1 MSKITIKPSKITL
14 KAGTER
20 TFVVTWT
27 VTGSQKNHV
36 DQFEWK
42 WLYKRSGAKGWI
54 VGSDGTTDG
63 GSASQ
68 TKEATYDVPT
78 DAVSVDFQIRATSK
92 THKVKTTKTVK
103 GKKKEVEET
112 KHYFSTTKWG
122 SAGVAS
128 VKVDKLV
135 KKGYYSLSKNYTYN
149 ASSSYPLSVDVTPHL
164 STAPDKKNFSWVT
177 NFEVTW
183 EFYVNEGGRK
193 LWRTGDA
200 TSSIPRDTT
209 TVVYTGVIP
218 NSFEKLRVVTKP
230 TSADSSVV
238 AQNVEKQYDSS
249 LTKTIRQAIAD
260 SIHIFRYPHG
270 DNTVMAEW
278 RLTPSDANLDGF
290 TCKFE
295 TLTEGNGSGSGA
307 RWTNETT
314 MDIDPDQWMMGS
326 IYVETPEYATR
337 AWSKEVEKTV
347 EKHGTY
353 VPTKAEKFAQKV
365 INKKDPI
372 TYLIKH
378 GKAKNKIEATVL
390 YNKYM
395 ETVATLRDKQAK
407 AYAKVTTG
415 TVTEVQTGTERYQTG
430 TKNVETP
437 SKFYY
442 SEEYTIPEGASE
454 IRVTIT
460 PKSAET
466 SGYLETSVTSEPYK
480 VVIDT
485 KQVAQSSIR
494 FTLIPNTRRSFVAQW
509 NKIEDPNVASY
520 EYEWGYRIAGL
531 NMEFWGADTGTLSQD
546 APAFH
551 TPIYE
556 APENAQAV
564 LFRVKPVPKHTND
577 FLGVYCSPATEVIMP
592 LPKRSIPNNLIRVV
606 WPEAE
611 RTDKTL
617 TAAWSLHL
625 WDPDTKKQTDDLVGK
640 VAGYEVV
647 WRYVIYTKELGTL
660 IREGET
666 QSINDKQ
673 VISDDYT
680 VPANAKHAQFRV
692 RPVPN
697 NEDLDFEGIWSEWV
711 DYLFSVPS
719 RTINSGSLN
728 VIYSEGTDRKLKVS
742 FTISN
747 ESHVK
752 DYTYSYQTYVRGVL
766 SEPTEGTVTQKIFE
780 IDAPTDADEIRLK
793 IKPNDTSGSNAY
805 FVSTYSSEF
814 IYSLK
819 PGTRSVQDIAMFLQR
834 GSKTTVVATWGIDD
848 ERNVDSYSFKWR
860 YKIDAVWYDG
870 SSGTTS
876 YESKVCTY
884 DAPAQADMVEV
895 KVTPVPKYSLA
906 FEGKDSEYE
915 IFIMPSSTVPETPA
929 VPSLSINK
937 FRLTAMVDSYD
948 EKASMIEYEFINDV
962 DTDDTF
968 YGNAEI
974 LFNRATYVQDI
985 EAGYGIRARAR
996 ALNDDGE
1003 ASDWSEYTTDP
1014 VYTIP
1019 LPPEGVPVV
1028 NALSATSVEVLWN
1041 QVDGATSYV
1050 IQRTTKARYF
1060 DAAPDLVEETTITSG
1075 IRAEIQGLE
1084 PKSETDG
1091 NTGEWYFRIK
1101 AVNDASGESEWS
1113 EIAYIV
1119 LGTVPDAPTTW
1130 SSSTTPVTSDDVYL
1144 NWLHNSEDGS
1154 AQSGAIIEMTVNG
1167 VKETHEIVDEYEL
1180 FEPYLCETTVEI
1192 KKSFYVI
1199 RLGEYEEYTTRT
1211 IDLTDIVPE
1220 DLRHNIS
1227 VASLAIADAEDAET
1241 YEQIVGE
1248 GEFSLN
1254 GSEISFKYPT
1264 GSSTSEVVW
1273 GNAFLIIQ
1281 LIGVENTIDVSSVPA
1296 ILKPDGYVG
1305 ITKLGDNDEYT
1316 SKIVSS
1322 RIEDNTVYFVLD
1334 IPTDSTGFYTTATLS
1349 FYKDDVII
1357 TEPTEMIYSS
1367 ETVTIESEPQTID
1380 NYSGTQFISVDIS
1393 EIPKNQR
1400 NGLLA
1405 ELYSTYNPTR
1415 RTVLKNETPYTWSY
1429 TKTLNKTRH
1438 WNLMIGDYQK
1448 YKNKT
1453 VDLSNVS
1460 GLSDV
1465 LDDYNK
1471 IYKVEMGQTRSGWTI
1486 GEYETDSS
1494 IEGECDFSINNNIL
1508 TYQYPQGTD
1517 PNPSGPHLTSSDH
1530 YLWLTWK
1537 DESSSK
1543 IELDGTM
1550 LPDGIRDIEHNM
1562 KLSVTDAEGNS
1573 ADDKITSWS
1582 FENDVM
1588 TINYKNSDDDSLLNC
1603 TVSVTANTDN
1613 YEINGDMLIH
1623 YVYKVSNLDAAPIA
1637 LEHILSVSKDDI
1649 YHRSLAN
1656 NFSFQRGGVSYYL
1669 IPAGTYEAGAVIT
1682 WKVKTKGV
1690 LPDYGPFSGER
1701 QINIYTPPTIRVTI
1715 GSGYRW
1721 LSDDFEFREDNIY
1734 TNGSITA
1741 SSIEGRLETFPMILD
1756 IHSGPTTQKPLV
1768 YVLSIISNDTYDDID
1783 DTGRIIHIRSG
1794 QEIYKRYIYT
1804 NERDFITLI
1813 MANELNLD
1821 NLRSYTLTVT
1831 VNTDV
1836 GLTAETTSDF
1846 VVDWDMDADVELDAS
1861 LTIDEDAA
1869 VVYLNPS
1876 ATNEQGYYLNHFSLS
1891 VFRREFDGG
1900 LTEIATDLANG
1911 DNITVIDPHPAL
1923 DYARYRIVA
1932 IDTSTGR
1939 MFYEDLAPQP
1949 IGITDIII
1957 QWDESWSGF
1966 DTDDFPSNLDEAPY
1980 KGSMLRLPYNIDES
1994 ESNDLDIELVNY
2006 IGRKHP
2012 VSYFGTHVG
2021 QTASW
2026 KTDIAKTD
2034 KETIYAL
2041 RRLAVWP
2048 GDCYVR
2054 SPSGVGYWAHV
2065 KVSFDISHLEP
2076 IVPVSL
2082 DITRVE
2088 GGT

>member
-1 MSKITIKPSKITL
+1 MSKITIKPSKIQL

-128 VKVDKLV
+128 VKVDKLI
-135 KKGYYSLSKNYTYN
+135 KKGYYSLSNNYTYN

-164 STAPDKKNFSWVT
+164 STAPDKKDSSWVT

-260 SIHIFRYPHG
+260 SIRIFRYPHG

-353 VPTKAEKFAQKV
+353 VPTKAETFAQKV

-378 GKAKNKIEATVL
+378 GKAKNKTEATVL

-437 SKFYY
+437 AKFYY

-466 SGYLETSVTSEPYK
+466 SGYIETPVTSEPYK

-509 NKIEDPNVASY
+509 DKISDPNVASY

-564 LFRVKPVPKHTND
+564 LFRVKPVPKHSND

-640 VAGYEVV
+640 VVGYEVV

-666 QSINDKQ
+666 QSINDNQ

-719 RTINSGSLN
+719 RTINPGSLN
-728 VIYSEGTDRKLKVS
+728 VVYSEGTDRKLKVS
-742 FTISN
+742 FTIADEN
-747 ESHVK
+747 HVK
-752 DYTYSYQTYVRGVL
+752 DYTYAYQTYVRGVL

-819 PGTRSVQDIAMFLQR
+819 PGTRSVQDITMFLQR

-860 YKIDAVWYDG
+860 YKIDTVWYDG

-906 FEGKDSEYE
+906 FEGKESEYE

-929 VPSLSINK
+929 VPSISINK

-1075 IRAEIQGLE
+1075 TRAEIQGLE

-1154 AQSGAIIEMTVNG
+1154 AQSGAIVEMTVNG

-1180 FEPYLCETTVEI
+1180 FEPYIYETTVDFSNDVHI
-1192 KKSFYVI
+1192 PMKTVTKNV
-1199 RLGEYEEYTTRT
+1199 YTYTSDSIS
-1211 IDLTDIVPE
+1211 IDISDVPE
-1220 DLRHNIS
+1220 ERRSNLEVDCSYPYGIALKNEKLETWETTNPVVLSNGLEKGSTVTLNTTGIPRLLDDSEHMVIHITRNSDGGSLDEYVESFS
-1227 VASLAIADAEDAET
+1227 VTASTATILIKDYSGDPITDPVTVSATAQAYTDN
-1241 YEQIVGE
+1241 YEIDGDTLIHYIYTV
-1248 GEFSLN
+1248 
-1254 GSEISFKYPT
+1254 
-1264 GSSTSEVVW
+1264 SSTPSGDWSKPATMTVW
-1273 GNAFLIIQ
+1273 FLVEKSIDISSIPSIIRS
-1281 LIGVENTIDVSSVPA
+1281 LDYG
-1296 ILKPDGYVG
+1296 G
-1305 ITKLGDNDEYT
+1305 ITKLGDGHGTDT
-1316 SKIVSS
+1316 SNL
-1322 RIEDNTVYFVLD
+1322 RIEGNTFYFSVGYLVKYAGN
-1334 IPTDSTGFYTTATLS
+1334 IVPITLS

-1357 TEPTEMIYSS
+1357 NEPTEMIHTS
-1367 ETVTIESEPQTID
+1367 VKIESAHQTIN
-1380 NYSGTQFISVDIS
+1380 NYGGTQYGSVGIS

-1400 NGLLA
+1400 GELLVEIYS
-1405 ELYSTYNPTR
+1405 ELSPDNK
-1415 RTVLKNETPYTWSY
+1415 TVLKNENLNTWSY
-1429 TKTLNKTRH
+1429 TANRTGLPKGESIQITLDN
-1438 WNLMIGDYQK
+1438 
-1448 YKNKT
+1448 
-1453 VDLSNVS
+1453 
-1460 GLSDV
+1460 
-1465 LDDYNK
+1465 
-1471 IYKVEMGQTRSGWTI
+1471 
-1486 GEYETDSS
+1486 
-1494 IEGECDFSINNNIL
+1494 
-1508 TYQYPQGTD
+1508 
-1517 PNPSGPHLTSSDH
+1517 
-1530 YLWLTWK
+1530 
-1537 DESSSK
+1537 
-1543 IELDGTM
+1543 TM
-1550 LPDGIRDIEHNM
+1550 LPDGIRDTEHNM
-1562 KLSVTDAEGNS
+1562 TVEIADLNGNS
-1573 ADDKITSWS
+1573 HTDKIDSWT
-1582 FENDVM
+1582 FANDVL
-1588 TINYKNSDDDSLLNC
+1588 TIQLLNYEGEEISGDVNVI
-1603 TVSVTANTDN
+1603 VSVSAYTDN
-1613 YEINGDMLIH
+1613 YEIEGDRLRH
-1623 YVYKVSNLDAAPIA
+1623 YVYQVANPDAVPVSLRY
-1637 LEHILSVSKDDI
+1637 ILSVSKDDV

-1701 QINIYTPPTIRVTI
+1701 QINVYTPPTIRVTI

-1721 LSDDFEFREDNIY
+1721 ISDDFEFREDNIY
-1734 TNGSITA
+1734 VNGSITA

-1900 LTEIATDLANG
+1900 LTEIATDLVNG

-1939 MFYEDLAPQP
+1939 MFYDDLAPQP

-1994 ESNDLDIELVNY
+1994 ESNDLDVELVNY

-2041 RRLAVWP
+2041 RRLAIWP

-2054 SPSGVGYWAHV
+2054 APSGIGYWAHV

>member
-1 MSKITIKPSKITL
+1 MSKITIKPSTITL

-36 DQFEWK
+36 DKFEWK

-92 THKVKTTKTVK
+92 THKVKTTKTVN
-103 GKKKEVEET
+103 GKRKEVEET
-112 KHYFSTTKWG
+112 KHYFSTTSWQ
-122 SAGVAS
+122 STGVAS
-128 VKVDKLV
+128 VKVDKIV

-149 ASSSYPLSVDVTPHL
+149 ASSSYPLSVDVTPHV
-164 STAPDKKNFSWVT
+164 STAPDKTNSSWAT

-238 AQNVEKQYDSS
+238 AQNIEKQYDSS

-278 RLTPSDANLDGF
+278 ALTPSDANLEGF

-353 VPTKAEKFAQKV
+353 VPTKAETFAQKV
-365 INKKDPI
+365 LNKKDPI
-372 TYLIKH
+372 TYLIQH
-378 GKAKNKIEATVL
+378 GKAKNKSEANVL
-390 YNKYM
+390 YNKYAK
-395 ETVATLRDKQAK
+395 TVSVMRDKQAK

-415 TVTEVQTGTERYQTG
+415 TETEVQTGTERYQTG

-437 SKFYY
+437 AKIYY
-442 SEEYTIPEGASE
+442 SEEYTIPDGANE

-460 PKSAET
+460 PNSAET

-509 NKIEDPNVASY
+509 TKIEDPNVDSY

-531 NMEFWGADTGTLSQD
+531 DMEFWGADTGTLSQD

-556 APENAQAV
+556 APEDAQAV

-625 WDPDTKKQTDDLVGK
+625 WDPDAQEQTDDLIGK
-640 VAGYEVV
+640 VVGYEVV
-647 WRYVIYTKELGTL
+647 WRYKYQTTELGTL

-666 QSINDKQ
+666 QSINDNE

-680 VPANAKHAQFRV
+680 VPANAKFAQFRV

-697 NEDLDFEGIWSEWV
+697 NEDLDFEGVWSEWIE
-711 DYLFSVPS
+711 YLFDIPS

-728 VIYSEGTDRKLKVS
+728 VEYSEGTDRKLKVS
-742 FTISN
+742 FTIADEN
-747 ESHVK
+747 HVK

-805 FVSTYSSEF
+805 FVSTYSSEV
-814 IYSLK
+814 IYSLR
-819 PGTRSVQDIAMFLQR
+819 PGTRSVQDIEMFLQR

-906 FEGKDSEYE
+906 FEGKESEYE

-1019 LPPEGVPVV
+1019 LPPEGVPEV

-1060 DAAPDLVEETTITSG
+1060 DAAPDLVEETTITAG
-1075 IRAEIQGLE
+1075 TRAEIQGLE

-1154 AQSGAIIEMTVNG
+1154 AQSGAIVEMTVNG
-1167 VKETHEIVDEYEL
+1167 VKESHEIVDEYEL
-1180 FEPYLCETTVEI
+1180 FEPYIYETSVDFSNEAHVLRMVGTYQRYSYKTVNL
-1192 KKSFYVI
+1192 SNLV
-1199 RLGEYEEYTTRT
+1199 T
-1211 IDLTDIVPE
+1211 IGDLPE
-1220 DLRHNIS
+1220 DLDFSNIFKVEIGKS
-1227 VASLAIADAEDAET
+1227 SSSWIIGDYET
-1241 YEQIVGE
+1241 DTHILGE
-1248 GEFSLN
+1248 CDFSINDNILTY
-1254 GSEISFKYPT
+1254 KYPQGEDPNPSGPHLESSGHYLWIT
-1264 GSSTSEVVW
+1264 YDISKERPIDILTIPAELRSTEYGGVSKLGGETDYTERITSQRIEGSTLFVTVNDLS
-1273 GNAFLIIQ
+1273 GLR
-1281 LIGVENTIDVSSVPA
+1281 NTIQPV
-1296 ILKPDGYVG
+1296 
-1305 ITKLGDNDEYT
+1305 
-1316 SKIVSS
+1316 
-1322 RIEDNTVYFVLD
+1322 
-1334 IPTDSTGFYTTATLS
+1334 TLS

-1357 TEPTEMIYSS
+1357 TEPTEMTHTS
-1367 ETVTIESEPQTID
+1367 VKVESTPKIIN
-1380 NYSGTQFISVDIS
+1380 NYGGTQFISVDIS
-1393 EIPKNQR
+1393 DIPKNQR
-1400 NGLLA
+1400 DGLLA
-1405 ELYSTYNPTR
+1405 ESYLELNPDNK
-1415 RTVLKNETPYTWSY
+1415 TVLKNENLNTWSY
-1429 TKTLNKTRH
+1429 TASRTR
-1438 WNLMIGDYQK
+1438 LPKGESIQIA
-1448 YKNKT
+1448 
-1453 VDLSNVS
+1453 
-1460 GLSDV
+1460 
-1465 LDDYNK
+1465 LDN
-1471 IYKVEMGQTRSGWTI
+1471 
-1486 GEYETDSS
+1486 
-1494 IEGECDFSINNNIL
+1494 
-1508 TYQYPQGTD
+1508 
-1517 PNPSGPHLTSSDH
+1517 
-1530 YLWLTWK
+1530 
-1537 DESSSK
+1537 
-1543 IELDGTM
+1543 TM
-1550 LPDGIRDIEHNM
+1550 LPDGIRDTEHNM
-1562 KLSVTDAEGNS
+1562 TVEIADLNGNS
-1573 ADDKITSWS
+1573 HTDKIDSWT
-1582 FENDVM
+1582 FANDILM
-1588 TINYKNSDDDSLLNC
+1588 IQLLNYDDEEISGDVKVV
-1603 TVSVTANTDN
+1603 VSVSAYTDN
-1613 YEINGDMLIH
+1613 YEIDGDKLRH
-1623 YVYKVSNLDAAPIA
+1623 YFYQVANPDAVPIA
-1637 LEHILSVSKDDI
+1637 LEYILSVSKDDV

-1669 IPAGTYEAGAVIT
+1669 IPAGTYDAGAVIT

-1701 QINIYTPPTIRVTI
+1701 QVNIYTPPTVRVAI

-1734 TNGSITA
+1734 ANGSITA

-1756 IHSGPTTQKPLV
+1756 IHSGPTTQKPLA
-1768 YVLSIISNDTYDDID
+1768 YVLSIISNDTYDDVD

-1821 NLRSYTLTVT
+1821 SLRSYTLTVT

-1861 LTIDEDAA
+1861 LIIDEEAA

-1900 LTEIATDLANG
+1900 LTEIATDLVNG

-1932 IDTSTGR
+1932 TDTSTGR

-1994 ESNDLDIELVNY
+1994 ESNDLDVELVNY

-2034 KETIYAL
+2034 KDTIYAL
-2041 RRLAVWP
+2041 RRLAIWP

-2054 SPSGVGYWAHV
+2054 APSGIGYWAHV